1 MDININNVK
10 INIEEIRKPEI
21 DAQLVAEG
29 IASQLERR
37 IMYRRAMKRA
47 VQNSMRLGVLGI
59 KVNIAGRSYPLTIER
74 SEEEMIRKAADNIN
88 ESVKN
93 LKENYAVKDIQDLL
107 AMTALQLST
116 KSNTISKEVD
126 DDKVANELKALDKEL
141 SDFLEK

>member
-1 MDININNVK
+1 MG
-10 INIEEIRKPEI
+10 
-21 DAQLVAEG
+21 QL
-29 IASQLERR
+29 S
-37 IMYRRAMKRA
+37 
-47 VQNSMRLGVLGI
+47 I

-93 LKENYAVKDIQDLL
+93 LKEDYAVKDIQDLL

-126 DDKVANELKALDKEL
+126 NDKVANELKTLDKEL

>member
-1 MDININNVK
+1 MG
-10 INIEEIRKPEI
+10 
-21 DAQLVAEG
+21 QL
-29 IASQLERR
+29 S
-37 IMYRRAMKRA
+37 
-47 VQNSMRLGVLGI
+47 I

-107 AMTALQLST
+107 AMTALQLSA

>member
-1 MDININNVK
+1 MG
-10 INIEEIRKPEI
+10 
-21 DAQLVAEG
+21 QL
-29 IASQLERR
+29 S
-37 IMYRRAMKRA
+37 
-47 VQNSMRLGVLGI
+47 I
-59 KVNIAGRSYPLTIER
+59 KVNIAGRTYPLTIER

-93 LKENYAVKDIQDLL
+93 LKEDYAVKDIQDLL

-126 DDKVANELKALDKEL
+126 NDKVANELKTLDKEL

>member
-1 MDININNVK
+1 M
-10 INIEEIRKPEI
+10 
-21 DAQLVAEG
+21 
-29 IASQLERR
+29 SQL
-37 IMYRRAMKRA
+37 
-47 VQNSMRLGVLGI
+47 SI
-59 KVNIAGRSYPLTIER
+59 KVNIAGRTYPLTIER

-88 ESVKN
+88 ASVKN

-126 DDKVANELKALDKEL
+126 DDKVDNELKALDKEL